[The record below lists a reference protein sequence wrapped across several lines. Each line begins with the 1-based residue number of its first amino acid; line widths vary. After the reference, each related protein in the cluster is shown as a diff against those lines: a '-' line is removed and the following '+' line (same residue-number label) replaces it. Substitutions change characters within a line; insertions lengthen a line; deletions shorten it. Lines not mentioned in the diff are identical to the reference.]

1 MKSESPSPSGSRPS
15 SSNASSSS
23 APTPP
28 PPTTRAGRPIGNPAS
43 QDLGKRNPAAATVL
57 LAAVIAGLVGIATY
71 SAINVSKPEPVI
83 ENEFEIIVPKVI
95 EPSRDVL
102 RAAFFDR
109 EVEPEIEVTDR
120 LNREAAERCIER
132 VQRLVRRYHRGV
144 APFVNDLT
152 SISTR
157 LGIVKR
163 MPASWWNEDNRIED
177 YVAKKFE
184 THLFSEQ
191 VLASDIAGILED
203 FRKEIDANQK
213 RMLVNV
219 HASLE
224 IADLPEV
231 QLDSYEPFYEL
242 VSQRLQSFSADQGA
256 TSVYNAI
263 VVILISEAGSYAAT
277 TVAAGLLARFSATAA
292 VGAAAGAGTA
302 AGAAA
307 TGAGGGSL
315 VGPVGTVVGLGVGL
329 AVGLIID
336 WWMTENFELKVS
348 EQLHD
353 YLEQLERT
361 LLEGAPRDPPTID
374 AAQLTRVLGSQHHAT
389 GLKSTLP
396 IVCDQLADAY
406 RDQFF
411 AKIVS
416 PGKSHDEAY

>member
-1 MKSESPSPSGSRPS
+1 MTSDPSRKGSSRSGPSL
-15 SSNASSSS
+15 
-23 APTPP
+23 TK
-28 PPTTRAGRPIGNPAS
+28 RAGNPTS
-43 QDLGKRNPAAATVL
+43 TNAAVL
-57 LAAVIAGLVGIATY
+57 LAVVIACLVGVATF
-71 SAINVSKPEPVI
+71 NVTKTPTIEPVTP
-83 ENEFEIIVPKVI
+83 NEFDVIVPKVL
-95 EPSRDVL
+95 EPSRDVV

-109 EVEPEIEVTDR
+109 EVEPEIAKTDR
-120 LNREAAERCIER
+120 LNREAADRCI
-132 VQRLVRRYHRGV
+132 QRIGLLIRRYHRGV
-144 APFVNDLT
+144 TPFVNDLT

-163 MPASWWNEDNRIED
+163 MPGDWWQEDNRIQS
-177 YVAKKFE
+177 YVAEKFE
-184 THLFSEQ
+184 KHLFSEK
-191 VLASDIAGILED
+191 VLTDDIAAILDD

-224 IADLPEV
+224 VADLPEV
-231 QLDSYEPFYEL
+231 QLDQYETFYE
-242 VSQRLQSFSADQGA
+242 SISHQLQSFSAEQGA

-277 TVAAGLLARFSATAA
+277 TIVAGLLARFSATAA

-307 TGAGGGSL
+307 TGAGGGSF

-336 WWMTENFELKVS
+336 WWMTEKFEGKVS

-353 YLEQLERT
+353 YLDMLEAT
-361 LLEGAPRDPPTID
+361 LLDGAPHKSNID
-374 AAQLTRVLGSQHHAT
+374 SLTTQPSETAATRGLGSIDNAS
-389 GLKSTLP
+389 GLKATLP
-396 IVCDQLADAY
+396 LVCDQLLNAY

-411 AKIVS
+411 TKIVS
-416 PGKSHDEAY
+416 PGVTHDEAL

>member
-1 MKSESPSPSGSRPS
+1 MTSDPSRTGPSRTGPS
-15 SSNASSSS
+15 HTKHAGNATS
-23 APTPP
+23 T
-28 PPTTRAGRPIGNPAS
+28 N
-43 QDLGKRNPAAATVL
+43 AAVL
-57 LAAVIAGLVGIATY
+57 LAVVIACLVGVATF
-71 SAINVSKPEPVI
+71 NVTKTPKIEPVSR
-83 ENEFEIIVPKVI
+83 NEFDVIVPKVL
-95 EPSRDVL
+95 EPSRDVV

-109 EVEPEIEVTDR
+109 EVEPEIAKTDR
-120 LNREAAERCIER
+120 LNREAVDRCI
-132 VQRLVRRYHRGV
+132 QRIGLLIRRYHRGV
-144 APFVNDLT
+144 TPFVNDLT

-163 MPASWWNEDNRIED
+163 MPGDWWQEDNRIQS
-177 YVAKKFE
+177 YVAEKFE
-184 THLFSEQ
+184 KHLFSEK
-191 VLASDIAGILED
+191 VLTDDIAAVLDD

-224 IADLPEV
+224 VADLPEV
-231 QLDSYEPFYEL
+231 QLDQYETFYE
-242 VSQRLQSFSADQGA
+242 SISHRLQTFSAEQGA

-277 TVAAGLLARFSATAA
+277 TIVAGLLARFSATAA

-307 TGAGGGSL
+307 TGAGGGSF

-336 WWMTENFELKVS
+336 WWMTEKFESKVS

-353 YLEQLERT
+353 YLDMLEAT
-361 LLEGAPRDPPTID
+361 LLDGAPQHSKTD
-374 AAQLTRVLGSQHHAT
+374 AITTQPSETAATRGLGSIDNAS
-389 GLKSTLP
+389 GLKATLP
-396 IVCDQLADAY
+396 IVCDQLLNAY

-411 AKIVS
+411 TKIVS
-416 PGKSHDEAY
+416 PGVTHDEAL